1 MSRKTRK
8 YLENSTDDIKF
19 DNDRQEE
26 TEKKD
31 DEPSS
36 PAETTEEP
44 PKHVD
49 ANVVYPFHDAKPASF
64 PPPLPPDA
72 AAHSDPKEQVASAE
86 RNGKQVPEA
95 EEKEKKDEVED
106 EIKDEDKSDEKIRPL
121 VVKEVCDEKSCAKEN
136 CSPDSCEKPVQ
147 KSSQQSEDKIIHM
160 KLTELINSSIQE
172 AMQTIVKQCR
182 MVFKM
187 QNEEQTTEK
196 KAKEGVDKSVCD
208 AKNEGIPVKIRH
220 ENRPRTTQDQLN
232 DRSRVSKASRLRERY
247 KNVRSSPQKLHD
259 KKGNVL
265 EEIRN
270 KRHSKSANNVKTDNR
285 RMTGNVNIYICS
297 EANENA
303 QQTRKQK
310 KAETCTESS
319 SETTTEQ
326 SKVSSSKL
334 VTCIRNKRRKS
345 KEQNSIDSLSG
356 KEESSDDSTI
366 CTCVS
371 KYTDSISESNR
382 FIEVC
387 GAFDKDVCAK
397 NTESTLT
404 DCECTQTNINNVQ
417 LALDK
422 PKFVVCD
429 KREEPCSTIYPMKS
443 LSNSDSEDWSTKS
456 SSRNAD
462 CIDKWSLEPNS
473 EHSNSYV
480 NNLKG
485 SYPVSEDDSCE
496 ASARRNLERVCKCGK
511 KGGESTG
518 RYSMRCNCK
527 KRSSKTVEQENLMQP
542 WLICNCI
549 REEEEE
555 DCVDDKASKKFAEEK
570 EEMTVCRGALENLEE
585 PKLVPCA
592 DYSGESRK
600 SREKLKEA
608 LEKDE
613 KREVKD
619 TEEGG
624 VEEVPAKVEESEE
637 KSTKSV
643 RRTSMPFASRK
654 LIRPEVMVLRNIL
667 KHEVKQPAQTV
678 DQKSVAPVKKA
689 DSLEQPVKNGGKT
702 TQDILKRFNIP
713 EEYKFLKKP
722 AAEEEQTGEKNE
734 KVEEKK
740 VEVKGNKEDKDTK
753 NLQGKLKNTFAFKR
767 LKKILGKTEF
777 PEKRDEGS
785 IGKDKINESTSNV
798 GDVKNVENPKTNV
811 DGDQL
816 PVKDNEIKGRHKEKE
831 RFNFSKLNLYRTM
844 KNKKDKPEQNT
855 TTNSPTIKEHKNSDK
870 SDNVIDASVK
880 KEDTQETTSEIDKE
894 TKNKSKQTPVVANE
908 NSPALPTQ
916 DDTQLTKRGNSENSQ
931 KLSEPKRII
940 KNPKVDEPAKRTQF
954 EKKLNI
960 QEEKKAD
967 PEEPTIQD
975 ERKPTRKLS
984 FNEMK
989 ESSPSQHPQH
999 HKIDPRTICTN
1010 SKYPKSSTMNESFTS
1025 ICNCC
1030 CSSISEYTN
1039 EPINYPKSC
1048 LKKDRTLYQHVD
1060 SQRSNF
1066 SLPYRDK
1073 RSWEDCGCRRIIP
1086 CNVCCRPRNDAR

>member
-1 MSRKTRK
+1 
-8 YLENSTDDIKF
+8 
-19 DNDRQEE
+19 
-26 TEKKD
+26 
-31 DEPSS
+31 
-36 PAETTEEP
+36 
-44 PKHVD
+44 
-49 ANVVYPFHDAKPASF
+49 
-64 PPPLPPDA
+64 
-72 AAHSDPKEQVASAE
+72 
-86 RNGKQVPEA
+86 
-95 EEKEKKDEVED
+95 
-106 EIKDEDKSDEKIRPL
+106 
-121 VVKEVCDEKSCAKEN
+121 
-136 CSPDSCEKPVQ
+136 
-147 KSSQQSEDKIIHM
+147 
-160 KLTELINSSIQE
+160 
-172 AMQTIVKQCR
+172 
-182 MVFKM
+182 
-187 QNEEQTTEK
+187 
-196 KAKEGVDKSVCD
+196 
-208 AKNEGIPVKIRH
+208 
-220 ENRPRTTQDQLN
+220 
-232 DRSRVSKASRLRERY
+232 
-247 KNVRSSPQKLHD
+247 
-259 KKGNVL
+259 
-265 EEIRN
+265 
-270 KRHSKSANNVKTDNR
+270 
-285 RMTGNVNIYICS
+285 
-297 EANENA
+297 
-303 QQTRKQK
+303 
-310 KAETCTESS
+310 
-319 SETTTEQ
+319 
-326 SKVSSSKL
+326 
-334 VTCIRNKRRKS
+334 
-345 KEQNSIDSLSG
+345 
-356 KEESSDDSTI
+356 
-366 CTCVS
+366 
-371 KYTDSISESNR
+371 
-382 FIEVC
+382 
-387 GAFDKDVCAK
+387 
-397 NTESTLT
+397 
-404 DCECTQTNINNVQ
+404 
-417 LALDK
+417 
-422 PKFVVCD
+422 
-429 KREEPCSTIYPMKS
+429 MKS

-1086 CNVCCRPRNDAR
+1086 CNVCCRPRNDASCRLATSCCTDCYKPKNKCNCKVVYDTKKNTCECMKWMFCLYCDNPRDKCTCRAPLAKCSYCELSTDLCTCKDQKTIRDGRPVLAEPDNDRTMYVTAWKPREEVRRYFSRNLADLRVDSIKEHCYCEKLKPHNSDDLPYQRLSIFSDVMDELQQKMSESTCCTRCRKIPCCCNIKADRDEVREERKIKYRISCVTARERGKPRPCRCADSPCRTIEKESAAPCGKISTKPKNNDEKAICIR